1 MGINTEEVYI
11 TNIVKCRPPSN
22 RMLQI
27 DEVTACLNY
36 LRNQVILIQPKIIVL
51 LGNMAFKNI
60 LGKEYNFTTSRGKLI
75 EKKNILYMPTWS
87 LLELV
92 RDESK
97 KIQFWKD
104 LKIVKQ
110 KIQKEI

>member
-1 MGINTEEVYI
+1 MEINTEEIYI

-22 RMLQI
+22 RILQI
-27 DEVTACLNY
+27 DEVATCLNY
-36 LRNQVILIQPKIIVL
+36 LRNQVILIQPKVIVL
-51 LGNMAFKNI
+51 LGNIVLKNI
-60 LGKEYNFTTSRGKLI
+60 LGKEHDLALSRGKLI

-87 LLELV
+87 LLDLV

-110 KIQKEI
+110 QIQKEI